1 MSTLIQDVRYGLR
14 MLARTPIVSI
24 VAALSLALGITAAT
38 AMFALASAFFLE
50 PLPFAEQDRLVL
62 VRQLREGD
70 PVDLATGLSMPN
82 FRDLEAAATTLSA
95 VTAYD
100 EQNVNVTGVDRPER
114 IEVVSATPNFFEVLG
129 VVPALG
135 RGFRAEEGA
144 AGTGRVLVLTHAYW
158 TARFLSDPGVVG
170 RSISLDGQ
178 PHTIIGVMAEDFEML
193 PATIQALRATDFA
206 GVEDR
211 ARRGFIAFGR
221 LRAGAT
227 HAQAESEL
235 TAAFGR
241 LVAQYPDAN
250 RSWRLLV
257 QEARAFFPGPTDT
270 KLVLVLVVVA
280 LFGVCIACA
289 NVANLLLARAEARMK
304 EVAVR
309 TALGA
314 GRARL
319 VRQLLTESVL
329 LSVIAGAL
337 GTLFSVY
344 AVRGFRTAMPPVLPD
359 AFLPELDIPTLAA
372 TLFVALGAG
381 ILFGIAPAVHATRAN
396 LREILGEG
404 SRGGTASL
412 RRKRLRS
419 LFVIGEVAIALAL
432 LTGSAFLLTASD
444 ALINADQGFD
454 AQGLLTFQL
463 TLPEHKYA
471 DAPSLAAFTQEATRR
486 ITEISGVEGVAV
498 MTSLPRGFFSP
509 AAPFHIEGTP
519 EIEADQRPRTG
530 VQSVNPGYFATM
542 GVPLLSGRSI
552 SEFDR
557 ANAPP
562 VAVVSR
568 GFAERWFPAG
578 DAIGKRLDLFD
589 EQREIVG
596 IAEDILQSRIP
607 LGGREEIAVYLP
619 FEQRPLRS
627 PAFTVRSSADATAL
641 AAELRRVI
649 TSIDP
654 DQPIAELQALDAF
667 IRQSLA
673 GPRVLGIF
681 ALSLGILAMI
691 LSAIGIYGVMA
702 HNVVQA
708 TREIGIR
715 MAIGARQNQVV
726 GMITRQGLLITGTGL
741 VAGLPLALLV
751 RYGVVRSLNL
761 FEVSLEPNLA
771 LGAAAALAAVALLA
785 SWLPARRAARVQP
798 VKALQGE

>member
-14 MLARTPIVSI
+14 MLARTPIISI

-38 AMFALASAFFLE
+38 SMFALASAFFLE
-50 PLPFAEQDRLVL
+50 PLPFGDQDRLVL
-62 VRQLREGD
+62 VRQLRVGD
-70 PVDLATGLSMPN
+70 AVDLATGTSIPN
-82 FRDLEAAATTLSA
+82 FRDLEAAATSLSGL
-95 VTAYD
+95 TAYNED
-100 EQNVNVTGVDRPER
+100 NVNVTGVDRPER

-129 VVPALG
+129 VSPALG
-135 RGFRAEEGA
+135 RGFRAEEGT
-144 AGTGRVLVLTHAYW
+144 AGMGRVVVITHAYW
-158 TARFLSDPGVVG
+158 TARFLSDPDVVG

-235 TAAFGR
+235 TAAFDR
-241 LVAQYPDAN
+241 LVSQYPQAN

-257 QEARAFFPGPTDT
+257 QEARSFFPGPTDV

-289 NVANLLLARAEARMK
+289 NIANLLLARAEARMK

-344 AVRGFRTAMPPVLPD
+344 AVRGFRNAMPLVLPE
-359 AFLPELDIPTLAA
+359 AFKPALDIPTLAA
-372 TLFVALGAG
+372 TVLVALGAG
-381 ILFGIAPAVHATRAN
+381 LLFGIAPAVHATRTN
-396 LREILGEG
+396 LREILGDG
-404 SRGGTASL
+404 TRGGTASR

-419 LFVIGEVAIALAL
+419 LFVIGEVAVALAL

-454 AQGLLTFQL
+454 ANGLLTFQV
-463 TLPEHKYA
+463 TLPEHKYG
-471 DAPSLAAFTQEATRR
+471 DNSSLASFTQEATRR
-486 ITEISGVEGVAV
+486 IAEISGVQGVAV

-509 AAPFHIEGTP
+509 GAPFHVEGTP
-519 EIEADQRPRTG
+519 VPDADQRPRTG
-530 VQSVNPGYFATM
+530 VQSVNPGYFATL
-542 GVPLLSGRSI
+542 GVPILSGRSI
-552 SEFDR
+552 TEVDR
-557 ANAPP
+557 ADAPS
-562 VAVVSR
+562 VVVVSR
-568 GFAERWFPAG
+568 GFAQRWFPAG
-578 DAIGKRLDLFD
+578 DAIGKRLLLFD
-589 EQREIVG
+589 ESREIVG
-596 IAEDILQSRIP
+596 IVDDILQSRIP

-619 FEQRPLRS
+619 FEQRPQRS
-627 PAFTVRSSADATAL
+627 PAFAARSNADPAVL

-649 TSIDP
+649 ESIDP
-654 DQPIAELQALDAF
+654 DQPIAQLQSLDAF
-667 IRQSLA
+667 IRESLA

-681 ALSLGILAMI
+681 ALSLGILAMV

-715 MAIGARQNQVV
+715 MAIGARQFQVISMV
-726 GMITRQGLLITGTGL
+726 TRQGLLITGIGL
-741 VAGLPLALLV
+741 LAGTPLALLV

-761 FEVSLEPNLA
+761 FEVSLPPDLA

-785 SWLPARRAARVQP
+785 SFLPARRAARVQP
-798 VKALQGE
+798 VKALQSE